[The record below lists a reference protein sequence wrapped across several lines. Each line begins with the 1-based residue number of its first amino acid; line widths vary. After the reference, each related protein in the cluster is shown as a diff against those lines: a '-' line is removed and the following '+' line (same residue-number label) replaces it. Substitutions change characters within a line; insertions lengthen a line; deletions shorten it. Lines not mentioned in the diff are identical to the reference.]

1 MSTKKNKTETGLVKR
16 NAGQPK
22 RIKVNTMINYQ
33 FTVEELAEKSQ
44 ELARESINLSQIKKD
59 KSK

>member
-1 MSTKKNKTETGLVKR
+1 MSKKQPPKTETGLQKR
-16 NAGQPK
+16 NPGLPK

-44 ELARESINLSQIKKD
+44 ELVSSICRGKN
-59 KSK
+59 